1 MVISK
6 SKRFK
11 TLEQELK
18 KLQKYFLPRQFSF
31 TGNYSE
37 KQIALTVAYRVL
49 AHAEIEAYLEDRVL
63 EIHDHAM
70 RIWKQ
75 DKKATKTLTSLFAFL
90 NSKPDIF
97 SDLSKLDEES
107 SKKIPRKK
115 LKFDEK
121 RSDVSEFFYR
131 SVQKNHGV
139 RIKNIL
145 SLLLPV
151 GIDIEELDEIWL
163 QEMNSFGQKRGDFA
177 HQSASNYKTKQPP
190 DPKNELEMINR
201 LVYGSS
207 SGKTTS
213 EQIQG
218 LIYVDQLLNNLL
230 KS

>member
-1 MVISK
+1 MMTSK
-6 SKRFK
+6 SKRFRI
-11 TLEQELK
+11 LEQELK
-18 KLQKYFLPRQFSF
+18 KLRKYFLPRQFDPQ
-31 TGNYSE
+31 GNYSE
-37 KQIALTVAYRVL
+37 RQIALATAYRVL

-63 EIHDHAM
+63 EIHNYAM

-75 DKKATKTLTSLFAFL
+75 NKRVTKTLTCLFAFL
-90 NSKPDIF
+90 NSKSDIF
-97 SDLSKLDEES
+97 SDLSNLDQGS
-107 SKKIPRKK
+107 SEQIPQKK

-121 RSDVSEFFYR
+121 RKKVSEFFHT

-145 SLLLPV
+145 SLLLPI

-163 QEMNSFGQKRGDFA
+163 QEMNNFGKKRGDFA
-177 HQSASNYKTKQPP
+177 HQSASNYKTNQLP
-190 DPKNELEMINR
+190 DPKSELEMINR

-218 LIYVDQLLNNLL
+218 LIYMDQLLNNLL